1 MTERSQF
8 NSRIGLLL
16 AAAGSAVG
24 LGNIWRFP
32 TEVGQ
37 NGGAAFILLYIA
49 CIIIFGMPIMIGEFM
64 IGRES
69 RVSVGRSYKKLK
81 PNTPWKWLGRG
92 LVITP
97 FLILCYYNVV
107 AGWTLYYLGS
117 AVSGTLSAVSNESL
131 PQYFNE
137 FTGGS
142 ITTFSGGSAWQLVC
156 LLVFSL
162 LTHFIVTKGVSKG
175 IERFAKVMMPGLF
188 LILVA
193 LCICSLTMD
202 GAPVALNFLFK
213 PDWSKITPKVT
224 LSAIGQAFYSLSL
237 AMGILTTYA
246 SYFREDT
253 NLGKT
258 ALQIGVLD
266 TLVSVMA
273 GIVIFP
279 AVFSVAGADA
289 VSAGPSLIFIALPG
303 VFNTVFAQ
311 LPILGYVFSLA
322 FYALLVLATLTTTIS
337 LHEAVASYISE
348 AWEWNRT
355 RSARAVTAVCLLIGL
370 SCALSFG
377 PWKEFTVCG
386 MTLFDLFDFVTAKLM
401 LPLGGLLISIF
412 AGWHLPVRVWW
423 LQMTNRGT
431 RQYPFFGVTI
441 FMLRWVCPFGIMLIF
456 LHQLGFF
463 NVHGIQ

>member
-1 MTERSQF
+1 MAERTKF
-8 NSRIGLLL
+8 NSKLGLLL

-32 TEVGQ
+32 TEVGE
-37 NGGAAFILLYIA
+37 NGGAAFILLYVA

-64 IGRES
+64 IGRAS

-81 PNTPWKWLGRG
+81 PNTHWKWLGRV
-92 LVITP
+92 LVLTP

-117 AVSGTLSAVSNESL
+117 ALTGALAHIPNESL
-131 PQYFNE
+131 SDMFNQ
-137 FTGGS
+137 FTGGPVS
-142 ITTFSGGSAWQLVC
+142 SFSSGSAWQLVC
-156 LLVFSL
+156 LLVFAL
-162 LTHFIVTKGVSKG
+162 MTHLVVMKGVTSG

-193 LCICSLTMD
+193 LGICSLTMD
-202 GAPVALNFLFK
+202 GAPAAMRFLFR
-213 PDWSKITPKVT
+213 PDFSCITPSVT

-246 SYFREDT
+246 SYFKDDT

-258 ALQIGVLD
+258 ALQIGILD
-266 TLVSVMA
+266 TFVSILA

-279 AVFSVAGADA
+279 AVFTASGMDA

-303 VFNTVFAQ
+303 VFNTVFVHV
-311 LPILGYVFSLA
+311 PWLGFIFSLA

-337 LHEAVASYISE
+337 LHEAVTSYVSE
-348 AWEWNRT
+348 ALKWSR
-355 RSARAVTAVCLLIGL
+355 RMSANVVSVLCIVVGV

-377 PWKEFTVCG
+377 PWREATIFG
-386 MTLFDLFDFVTAKLM
+386 MTIFDFFDYFTAKLM
-401 LPLGGLLISIF
+401 LPIGGFFISIF
-412 AGWHLPVRVWW
+412 AGWRLPVRVWW
-423 LQMTNRGT
+423 QQMTNNGSRS
-431 RQYPFFGVTI
+431 YPFFGLSI
-441 FMLRWVCPFGIMLIF
+441 FMLRFICPLGIILIF

-463 NVHGIQ
+463 G